1 MGQKILG
8 VIHGKNCG
16 ARNYNQTWRN
26 IMREL
31 NGTKEMIGVSN
42 FNGATWILSDLQADI
57 DQSEKIDGNGVVHGD
72 QKQAIEDAVRTI
84 LANVGEDAEREGLQ
98 RTPHRVAKMY
108 DELLAGYET
117 DPVKLVNGALF
128 DVEYDEMIVVKDI
141 EFFSMCEHHML
152 PFYGRAHV
160 AYIPSEKII
169 GLSKIPRIVE
179 MFARRLQVQERM
191 TRQIAE
197 LIEEVLDPQGVAVVV
212 EGSHMCSMMRGV
224 KKEHPR
230 MVTSTMLGS
239 FKENAMTRNE
249 FMQHLRQTGNSPF

>member
-1 MGQKILG
+1 MRKGEMMLNLDNTKFS
-8 VIHGKNCG
+8 HKNG
-16 ARNYNQTWRN
+16 SQ
-26 IMREL
+26 
-31 NGTKEMIGVSN
+31 NGPVGTIN
-42 FNGATWILSDLQADI
+42 
-57 DQSEKIDGNGVVHGD
+57 DGGVVD
-72 QKQAIEDAVRTI
+72 VQEPTERYTEIEEAVRTI
-84 LANVGEDAEREGLQ
+84 LASVGEDPDREGLV

-108 DELLAGYET
+108 DELLAGYHV
-117 DPVKLVNGALF
+117 DPVKLVNEALF
-128 DVEYDEMIVVKDI
+128 DVEYDEMIIVKDI

-160 AYIPSEKII
+160 AYIPRAKVI

-191 TRQIAE
+191 TRQIADM
-197 LIEEVLDPQGVAVVV
+197 IEDVLDPLGVAVVV

-230 MVTSTMLGS
+230 MVTSAMLGS

-249 FMQHLRQTGNSPF
+249 FMDHLRRPGNAL